1 MSVKNNIYNIREN
14 IELAKQKSGRKDDVM
29 LLCVTKMVDYDLIDQ
44 ALEEGLVDIAEN
56 KVQELVKRM
65 DHYGEAANYHMIG
78 RMQTNKVK
86 YIYDKVKLIHS
97 LDSIKLAKEINKRA
111 LNSDMIVDVLV
122 QVNASKESTKT
133 GIFLENLDEFIYD
146 CLELTN
152 IRIRGLM
159 TMAPDT
165 EDEKLIRTVFRD
177 TCEASEKIDAHKYEN
192 VDMKYLSM
200 GMTNDYGLAI
210 EEGSNIVR
218 LGTAIFK
225 ESKN

>member
-177 TCEASEKIDAHKYEN
+177 TYEASEKIDAHKYEN